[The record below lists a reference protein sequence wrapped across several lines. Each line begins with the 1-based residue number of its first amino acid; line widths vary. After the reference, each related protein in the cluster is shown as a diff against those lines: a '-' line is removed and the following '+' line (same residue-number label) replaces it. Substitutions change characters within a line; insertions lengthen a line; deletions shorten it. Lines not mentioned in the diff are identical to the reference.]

1 MRFLNGPLFLN
12 VPSRLLQLCVLA
24 QTATKSTLPSTLYN
38 KLPISLPVHLK
49 PRDIPPVCVSQV
61 GSGCGAFGN
70 RQPVMPLI
78 FKCAAHS
85 LAWSQ
90 VIAPFIFALAIQV
103 RLATGS

>member
-1 MRFLNGPLFLN
+1 MNGPLLLN
-12 VPSRLLQLCVLA
+12 VPTLLLQLCVLA
-24 QTATKSTLPSTLYN
+24 QTSMKSTLPRTLLN

-70 RQPVMPLI
+70 RQPVTPLI

-90 VIAPFIFALAIQV
+90 VIAPFIFALAIQA
-103 RLATGS
+103 RFATGS